1 MKSLKKVKLGKT
13 YRHITRIVALLLAV
27 VVVGGFVYVQ
37 SGYDATEEAKK
48 AAISTENVTVTED
61 KNGDLVFMPENPTA
75 GMIFYPGAKVEYT
88 AYAPLMQK
96 FAQQGIACV
105 LVDMPLNLAVLD
117 KDAAKGIK
125 ENYPEI
131 ADWYMAGHS
140 LGGAMAASYTAAHA
154 DEYKGLIL
162 LAAYAQED
170 LTETNLQVISLYG
183 SEDQI
188 LDMDKYEECKDNL
201 PETTYGLAIGGGC
214 HSYFGDYGEQNGDG
228 EPWIDREKQM
238 DLTVEA
244 ILKQIQLQNE

>member
-1 MKSLKKVKLGKT
+1 MKNLKKEKQGKT

-27 VVVGGFVYVQ
+27 VIIGGFVYVK
-37 SGYDATEEAKK
+37 SGYDATEEAV
-48 AAISTENVTVTED
+48 AATASNENVTVTEE
-61 KNGDLVFMPENPTA
+61 KNGDLVFMPENPIA
-75 GMIFYPGAKVEYT
+75 GMIFYPGAKVEYK

-96 FAQQGIACV
+96 FAQQRIACV
-105 LVDMPLNLAVLD
+105 LVEMPLNLAVLD

-125 ENYPEI
+125 EQYPQI
-131 ADWYMAGHS
+131 RDWYMAGHS

-162 LAAYAQED
+162 LAAYSEED
-170 LTETNLQVISLYG
+170 LSQTELQVISLYG
-183 SEDQI
+183 SEDQV
-188 LDMDKYEECKDNL
+188 LDLEKYEECKLNL

-214 HSYFGDYGEQNGDG
+214 HAFFGDYGEQSGDG

-244 ILKQIQLQNE
+244 VLKQIQLQ